1 MAGLPGKGWQRLAP
15 AVYTKWKWL
24 AILEILGTKP
34 VQGRKQ
40 GSFFTILIGAVMV
53 TTTRDLTRATAAWA
67 AVVQMHYFI
76 NV

>member
-1 MAGLPGKGWQRLAP
+1 MAGDSGNLRYQTCARAKAR
-15 AVYTKWKWL
+15 
-24 AILEILGTKP
+24 II
-34 VQGRKQ
+34 
-40 GSFFTILIGAVMV
+40 FTILIGAVIV